1 MRRQVAQGSKYG
13 LNSRR
18 IDTSFSEGCIKLL
31 SFGAVHST
39 RVGGYVEGSLH
50 TYIHTCIRDQYSLV
64 IEGCSL
70 IHLVI
75 SSYHEI
81 AAALQFAC
89 TDES

>member
-50 TYIHTCIRDQYSLV
+50 TCIREYYLV

-70 IHLVI
+70 IRLFI